1 MHSVV
6 QDAVA
11 GLCTMPCS
19 ERHRSERCSCLCTV
33 PFPQRSPAQPF
44 TLLYP
49 HGLQHSFPHGHFPA
63 PHRPPMHICVRHN
76 RVPMP
81 TPPPPGGI
89 SIPQVLMGAQGPPPT
104 LHGPPRLHSCPP
116 HPQPWD
122 GDVAN
127 SGDWGFSSLF
137 LLVRREHHPPPF
149 PPPSEAGS
157 ALWLHG
163 TQQNCTLMV
172 HPRAPP
178 WVGHF

>member
-6 QDAVA
+6 QDAVV

-81 TPPPPGGI
+81 TPPPPPGGI
-89 SIPQVLMGAQGPPPT
+89 SIPQVLMGAQGSPPT

-149 PPPSEAGS
+149 PPLQKLEVPFGCMAPSRT
-157 ALWLHG
+157 AL
-163 TQQNCTLMV
+163 
-172 HPRAPP
+172 
-178 WVGHF
+178 

>member
-1 MHSVV
+1 
-6 QDAVA
+6 
-11 GLCTMPCS
+11 MPCS

-81 TPPPPGGI
+81 TPPPPRRYLNSSGSDG
-89 SIPQVLMGAQGPPPT
+89 STGF
-104 LHGPPRLHSCPP
+104 PP
-116 HPQPWD
+116 HPAWTPPAAQL
-122 GDVAN
+122 
-127 SGDWGFSSLF
+127 S
-137 LLVRREHHPPPF
+137 PPPPALGWGRGELRGLGVF
-149 PPPSEAGS
+149 QPLFAGEEGASPPPPLSPPPEAGS

-163 TQQNCTLMV
+163 IQQNCTLMV

-178 WVGHF
+178 WVGRF